1 MLKLRKT
8 GSLRLRRLLD
18 SLSPHA
24 APVAALRA
32 SLVPLLAA
40 GATVGGGRG
49 LRVSLQV

>member
-1 MLKLRKT
+1 MS
-8 GSLRLRRLLD
+8 GLLD

-24 APVAALRA
+24 APVALRA
-32 SLVPLLAA
+32 SRASSLVPLLAA